1 MNIEGNICPL
11 CYFKIF
17 IKYLFLNMEDRC
29 TLKFQK
35 SHKLTKSLGNKF
47 WHVRQIRQM
56 NDKWTTNTE
65 LDRFHVIKLL
75 LWLLK
80 SKQEQA
86 KYKFRQPIFL
96 EHPHLRVVN
105 NWYGWILGS
114 IKSGYGLS
122 KLSSRFQQSKSQI
135 KCYFDVHYYH
145 YHWTY

>member
-1 MNIEGNICPL
+1 M
-11 CYFKIF
+11 
-17 IKYLFLNMEDRC
+17 
-29 TLKFQK
+29 
-35 SHKLTKSLGNKF
+35 
-47 WHVRQIRQM
+47 
-56 NDKWTTNTE
+56 
-65 LDRFHVIKLL
+65 
-75 LWLLK
+75 WLLK

-122 KLSSRFQQSKSQI
+122 KLSSRIQQSKSQI